1 MADLTVAGVTIE
13 RAWTEGGTSGK
24 EVSCRQFT
32 LVLTA
37 AGGTTAGFQITA
49 AVLGFQKIEQGGMFV
64 TSTDSDLYFAGPN
77 YAGTLL
83 VFADAENITATNHS
97 NAFAGAGIT
106 ATVRGVVKGYL

>member
-1 MADLTVAGVTIE
+1 MADLTTAGVTIE

-32 LVLTA
+32 LVLSA
-37 AGGTTAGFQITA
+37 AGGTTAGNQITA
-49 AVLGFQKIEQGGMFV
+49 AVLGFQKIEQGGIFV

-77 YAGTLL
+77 FAGSLL
-83 VFADAENITATNHS
+83 VFADTENA
-97 NAFAGAGIT
+97 AAGSHANVFGAAGLT